1 MELLVAGGLILMGY
15 TWKDAQYKKYKDK
28 GAEEAETEL
37 VEVKTELDETKKK
50 YIELTIKFT
59 KTQLIAVTF
68 FTGCTVIAYFAY
80 RAYQRQ
86 KEAEERAEEVLNMDN
101 AWQCVSCLDNEKT
114 VVYLPCNHLA
124 VCQACDKDMSQSNLE
139 EPTGIES
146 CPICRSQIMK
156 RVNVHVQ

>member
-1 MELLVAGGLILMGY
+1 MIYSA
-15 TWKDAQYKKYKDK
+15 
-28 GAEEAETEL
+28 
-37 VEVKTELDETKKK
+37 
-50 YIELTIKFT
+50 
-59 KTQLIAVTF
+59 
-68 FTGCTVIAYFAY
+68 GCTIAAYFAY

-86 KEAEERAEEVLNMDN
+86 KEAEQRADEILNMDN

-124 VCQACDKDMSQSNLE
+124 VCQKCDQQMSQSNLE
-139 EPTGIES
+139 NPNQMES

>member
-15 TWKDAQYKKYKDK
+15 TWRDAQKKKYEDK
-28 GAEEAETEL
+28 ETAEAETQL
-37 VEVKTELDETKKK
+37 VEVKTALQETEKTVHSIKTELDETKKK

-59 KTQLIAVTF
+59 KTQLIGVAL

-124 VCQACDKDMSQSNLE
+124 VCQKCDQDMSQSNLE
-139 EPTGIES
+139 EPTSIES
-146 CPICRSQIMK
+146 
-156 RVNVHVQ
+156 